1 MSSRPDDWS
10 RVREAFEG
18 ALAFPADARPAYLS
32 RTCGGD
38 AALRQ
43 QVEALL
49 ASHERA
55 KSFLETPAAPVA
67 TIAVNTMP
75 LEGQRIG
82 TYQLSARIGAGGS
95 TSFTSAMA
103 TARTL
108 AKIRSRASTSA
119 TTASSEVRKC
129 ASHLSASSGVIG
141 IRSWRCFS
149 GRYAERL

>member
-32 RTCGGD
+32 KTCGDD

-55 KSFLETPAAPVA
+55 RSFLETPAAPVA
-67 TIAVNTMP
+67 TIGVHTMP

-82 TYQLSARIGAGGS
+82 TYQLSARIGAGGMAFVRAPAS
-95 TSFTSAMA
+95 AERTSRRLSADGGA
-103 TARTL
+103 SRTHAGSRARTG
-108 AKIRSRASTSA
+108 RPGT
-119 TTASSEVRKC
+119 
-129 ASHLSASSGVIG
+129 
-141 IRSWRCFS
+141 RC
-149 GRYAERL
+149 